1 MSEHQVKLLDDDGD
15 ITLELENALKHI
27 FEKYAVDGLM
37 TREKIRQWS
46 KDTNGEE
53 NALSEDSID
62 EIFEFM
68 DVDEANNLTFKGFLQ
83 IYQLQTEND
92 AAETLR
98 DLEKHGYNSRL
109 VLKN

>member
-1 MSEHQVKLLDDDGD
+1 
-15 ITLELENALKHI
+15 
-27 FEKYAVDGLM
+27 M

-68 DVDEANNLTFKGFLQ
+68 DVDEANNLTFVV
-83 IYQLQTEND
+83 
-92 AAETLR
+92 
-98 DLEKHGYNSRL
+98 L
-109 VLKN
+109 VLLEILKVTGNQFQGFSPNLPTPNRE